1 LETEPHTTK
10 RAKTTGRLSSSMR
23 HLLQRVLLTLMKH
36 PTAVA
41 FIYPVNTVQ
50 VPDYLTVISR
60 PMDFSTIQ
68 NQLEAGVYST
78 HEEFA
83 RDVRQI
89 FYNCWTYNMQD
100 SLLFNS
106 ATALASVFEYLYLG
120 VQNHQQQAKQDE
132 VVVEMEKVINQL
144 RDEHTKLINELHK
157 LKTARN
163 PNALPPTPP
172 QPKRAVTKQPKKPP
186 KQSKVKKEKKEKKS
200 PKVRPPQTSTPKINT
215 LPIVY
220 KYEYNDRERLS
231 KKINS
236 LTVENLQKM
245 VELLSAD
252 IAEFQNITGELE
264 IDLEKLSDASLSR
277 LEQFADDCIKQQE
290 SGSLTSNADSNIA
303 GTNDSDSSDS
313 GSESEDED

>member
-1 LETEPHTTK
+1 MESTKRSQRSKRTGIYDEINEDDDFETESHTIK
-10 RAKTTGRLSSSMR
+10 RAKTAGRLSSAMR
-23 HLLQRVLLTLMKH
+23 HLLQRVLLTLMKQ
-36 PTAVA
+36 PTAEA
-41 FIYPVNTVQ
+41 FLFPVDTVH
-50 VPDYLTVISR
+50 VPDYLTVITR
-60 PMDFSTIQ
+60 PMDLSTIQ

-100 SLLFNS
+100 SLLFTS
-106 ATALASVFEYLYLG
+106 ATTLASIFEYLYLG
-120 VQNHQQQAKQDE
+120 VQNHQQQAQQDE
-132 VVVEMEKVINQL
+132 VVVEMQKVINQL

-172 QPKRAVTKQPKKPP
+172 QPKRAVTKQPKKLP
-186 KQSKVKKEKKEKKS
+186 KQSKVKKEKKEKS

-236 LTVENLQKM
+236 LTVDNLQK
-245 VELLSAD
+245 
-252 IAEFQNITGELE
+252 NG
-264 IDLEKLSDASLSR
+264 
-277 LEQFADDCIKQQE
+277 
-290 SGSLTSNADSNIA
+290 
-303 GTNDSDSSDS
+303 
-313 GSESEDED
+313 